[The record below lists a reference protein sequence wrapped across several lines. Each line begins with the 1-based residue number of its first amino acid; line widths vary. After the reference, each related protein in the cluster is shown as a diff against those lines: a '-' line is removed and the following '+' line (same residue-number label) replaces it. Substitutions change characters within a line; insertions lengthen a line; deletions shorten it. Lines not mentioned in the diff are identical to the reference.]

1 MHATGSTLVIKILCK
16 HICRRLHRT
25 YGLVSVY
32 MTIKWFYVE
41 PERAICTQE
50 LLLWDDLGRNH
61 RMSNVDMGQ
70 TNEARFSVHV
80 GTHVR

>member
-1 MHATGSTLVIKILCK
+1 M
-16 HICRRLHRT
+16 
-25 YGLVSVY
+25 
-32 MTIKWFYVE
+32 
-41 PERAICTQE
+41 AICTQE

-80 GTHVR
+80 GTHVSQMVDDIHEG